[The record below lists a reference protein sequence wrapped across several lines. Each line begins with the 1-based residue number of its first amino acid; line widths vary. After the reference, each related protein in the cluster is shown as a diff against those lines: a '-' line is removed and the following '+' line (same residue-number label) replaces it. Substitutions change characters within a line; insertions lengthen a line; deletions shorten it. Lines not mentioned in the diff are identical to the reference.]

1 MLLRFYPDIRHVNCC
16 CGSKLLSSTRL
27 DGWKGG
33 EVSERGQSNS
43 AQHGK
48 RPLLRQWVKAAS
60 AIRQS
65 SLSFE
70 PELIQFHISFGKGGS
85 VSCHRIE

>member
-60 AIRQS
+60 AIRQFS
-65 SLSFE
+65 MSFG
-70 PELIQFHISFGKGGS
+70 PKPAQIHITFGKGGS
-85 VSCHRIE
+85 IDCHKIE

>member
-16 CGSKLLSSTRL
+16 CGSKFLNSPGL

-43 AQHGK
+43 AQHEK
-48 RPLLRQWVKAAS
+48 RPLSRQWVKAAS
-60 AIRQS
+60 TIRQS
-65 SLSFE
+65 SLSFK
-70 PELIQFHISFGKGGS
+70 PKLAQVHIIFGKGGS
-85 VSCHRIE
+85 VGCHRIE